1 MTTDVSLERLLEKIN
16 DSISNQSSLESETA
30 EESHKKCPHHFG
42 YLANLTK
49 NASIPEECLL
59 CSRVVEC
66 IVDSWVAFVYPSY
79 W

>member
-16 DSISNQSSLESETA
+16 DSISNQSSIESETE
-30 EESHKKCPHHFG
+30 EESHKKCPHNFG

-49 NASIPEECLL
+49 NTSIPEECLL

-66 IVDSWVAFVYPSY
+66 IVGS
-79 W
+79 

>member
-16 DSISNQSSLESETA
+16 DSISNQSSIESETE
-30 EESHKKCPHHFG
+30 EESQKMPPSFFG

-66 IVDSWVAFVYPSY
+66 IVGS
-79 W
+79 

>member
-1 MTTDVSLERLLEKIN
+1 MTTDVSVESILEEIN
-16 DSISNQSSLESETA
+16 DSISNQSSIESEN
-30 EESHKKCPHHFG
+30 EEDSHKKCPHHFG

-66 IVDSWVAFVYPSY
+66 IVGS
-79 W
+79 